1 MKHSLALLTVIV
13 SLALLPSCKIIAPER
28 GGGGFN
34 PAASV
39 DLSLSSFN
47 VENSQSAPNALQET
61 LFWDVY
67 TGIEPVPDAGNHPL
81 AADVVAL
88 LRQEINQFAGTS
100 PSGDSKT
107 YIRSRNPWDL
117 MNWMIGENQVI
128 NFNDGRR
135 YIADRIRLNAP
146 GTYNTRSNGALI
158 RFRDQSAE
166 QAGLPLA
173 ESTWIYSTLSWVYT
187 PQSSNKVIRTLQYT
201 ARQPSGPI
209 SEEPELLSLATGSQ
223 FDPGS
228 FSALGYNAPER
239 REASLTLRNRGR
251 VAMVQDFLAQ
261 QDTLVLSE
269 NTFLTLNGQTIN
281 CLRVELDYAMARAEF
296 FTSNDDLNVPDGN
309 KASCSTADTPA
320 GSFAIV
326 SIAER
331 Q

>member
-1 MKHSLALLTVIV
+1 MKHSLALITVIA

-34 PAASV
+34 PAANV

-47 VENSQSAPNALQET
+47 VQNTDASPTALRQT
-61 LFWDVY
+61 LFWDIY
-67 TGIEPVPDAGNHPL
+67 TGIEPVADAGNHPQ
-81 AADVVAL
+81 AAEVVAL
-88 LRQEINQFAGTS
+88 LRGEIDRFAGTN
-100 PSGDSKT
+100 PSGDNKT
-107 YIRSRNPWDL
+107 YTRSRNPWDL
-117 MNWMIGENQVI
+117 LNWMIGENQVI

-135 YIADRIRLNAP
+135 YIADRIRINAP

-173 ESTWIYSTLSWVYT
+173 DSTWIYSTLSWVYT

-201 ARQPSGPI
+201 ARQPSGPLD
-209 SEEPELLSLATGSQ
+209 EEPELLSLAAGSQ
-223 FDPGS
+223 FNPS
-228 FSALGYNAPER
+228 NFSELGYNAPER

-251 VAMVQDFLAQ
+251 VAMVQDFIEQ

-269 NTFLTLNGQTIN
+269 NASLTLNGQPIN

-296 FTSNDDLNVPDGN
+296 YTSNDNLNATGGN
-309 KASCSTADTPA
+309 NASCSTAETPV
-320 GSFAIV
+320 GSFAIA